1 MTRHNFYHNPRTHL
15 QHGFT
20 LIEVMIA
27 LAIVSIALAALT
39 QTMGGTVLNQSQLEL
54 RIVATWVAEDE
65 LIKQHVLA
73 GQKDKEASGQ
83 STIVEQLGR
92 EWSVELRSESTTFPG
107 IQKRLVMVSDANSPS
122 DSVRLVT
129 VVGD

>member
-1 MTRHNFYHNPRTHL
+1 MKPINC
-15 QHGFT
+15 QQGFT

-39 QTMGGTVLNQSQLEL
+39 QSMGMTVLNQSNLES

-65 LIKQHVLA
+65 LVKQHVL
-73 GQKDKEASGQ
+73 SGQ
-83 STIVEQLGR
+83 ADSQAGTSGASTKVEQLGR
-92 EWSVELRSESTTFPG
+92 EWSIELRSESTTFPG
-107 IQKRLVMVSDANSPS
+107 IQKRLVIVTDVNHSS
-122 DSVRLVT
+122 DSVSLVT

>member
-1 MTRHNFYHNPRTHL
+1 MTHCSR
-15 QHGFT
+15 QQGFT

-39 QTMGGTVLNQSQLEL
+39 QSMGVTVLNQAQLET

-65 LIKQHVLA
+65 LAKQHVLA
-73 GQKDKEASGQ
+73 GSKGTAARSDQATK
-83 STIVEQLGR
+83 VEQLGR
-92 EWSVELRSESTTFPG
+92 EWLIERRSESTTFPG
-107 IQKRLVMVSDANSPS
+107 LQKRLVIVTDANNETN
-122 DSVRLVT
+122 SVRLVS

>member
-1 MTRHNFYHNPRTHL
+1 MTHCN
-15 QHGFT
+15 QQKGFT

-39 QTMGGTVLNQSQLEL
+39 QSMGVTVLNQAQLES

-65 LIKQHVLA
+65 LAKQHVLA
-73 GQKDKEASGQ
+73 GTKSTTARGGEA
-83 STIVEQLGR
+83 TKVEQLGR
-92 EWSVELRSESTTFPG
+92 EWLIERRSESTTFPG
-107 IQKRLVMVSDANSPS
+107 LQKRLVIVTDANNETH
-122 DSVRLVT
+122 SVRLVS

>member
-1 MTRHNFYHNPRTHL
+1 MTHCNR
-15 QHGFT
+15 QQGFT

-39 QTMGGTVLNQSQLEL
+39 QSMGVTVLNQAQLES

-65 LIKQHVLA
+65 LAKQHVLA
-73 GQKDKEASGQ
+73 GNHSSAARSDEA
-83 STIVEQLGR
+83 TKVEQLGR
-92 EWSVELRSESTTFPG
+92 KWLIERRSESTTFPG
-107 IQKRLVMVSDANSPS
+107 LQKRLVIVTDANNETN
-122 DSVRLVT
+122 SVRLVS

>member
-1 MTRHNFYHNPRTHL
+1 MKLGNV
-15 QHGFT
+15 QQGFT

-39 QTMGGTVLNQSQLEL
+39 QSMGVTVLNQSQLES

-65 LIKQHVLA
+65 LVKQHVLA
-73 GQKDKEASGQ
+73 GQKNKQGATSEQ
-83 STIVEQLGR
+83 TIRVEQLGR
-92 EWSVELRSESTTFPG
+92 EWSVELRSESTTVPG
-107 IQKRLVMVSDANSPS
+107 IQKRLVIVSDANNSS

>member
-1 MTRHNFYHNPRTHL
+1 MTHCNR
-15 QHGFT
+15 QQGFT

-39 QTMGGTVLNQSQLEL
+39 QSMGVTVLNQAQLES

-65 LIKQHVLA
+65 LAKQHVLA
-73 GQKDKEASGQ
+73 GNQSSAARSDEA
-83 STIVEQLGR
+83 TKVEQLGR
-92 EWSVELRSESTTFPG
+92 EWLIERRSESTTFPG
-107 IQKRLVMVSDANSPS
+107 LQKRLVIVTDANNETN
-122 DSVRLVT
+122 SVRLVS

>member
-1 MTRHNFYHNPRTHL
+1 MTHCSR
-15 QHGFT
+15 QQGFT

-39 QTMGGTVLNQSQLEL
+39 QSMGVTVLNQAQLET

-65 LIKQHVLA
+65 LAKQHVLA
-73 GQKDKEASGQ
+73 GSKGSDEA
-83 STIVEQLGR
+83 TKVEQLGR
-92 EWSVELRSESTTFPG
+92 EWLIERRSESTTFPG
-107 IQKRLVMVSDANSPS
+107 LQKRLVIVTDANNETN
-122 DSVRLVT
+122 SVRLVS

>member
-1 MTRHNFYHNPRTHL
+1 MKHRNL
-15 QHGFT
+15 QQGFT

-39 QTMGGTVLNQSQLEL
+39 QSMGVAVLNQTQLES

-65 LIKQHVLA
+65 LVKQHVLA
-73 GQKDKEASGQ
+73 GKDTEKGATTGQ
-83 STIVEQLGR
+83 ANTVAQLGR
-92 EWSVELRSESTTFPG
+92 EWSIEIRSESTTFPG
-107 IQKRLVMVSDANSPS
+107 IQKRLVIVTEANDASD
-122 DSVRLVT
+122 DLTSVNLVT

>member
-1 MTRHNFYHNPRTHL
+1 MKVPDC
-15 QHGFT
+15 QQGFT

-39 QTMGGTVLNQSQLEL
+39 QSMGVTVLNQTQLES

-65 LIKQHVLA
+65 LVKQHVLA
-73 GQKDKEASGQ
+73 GQSSEQDSATGQ
-83 STIVEQLGR
+83 ANTVEQLGR
-92 EWSVELRSESTTFPG
+92 EWLIELRSESTTVPG
-107 IQKRLVMVSDANSPS
+107 IQKRLVIVTDANDESA
-122 DSVRLVT
+122 SVSLVS